1 MENEYKKS
9 FSVQGMTC
17 ASCVRNVENTLKKM
31 PGVKYVSVNLATE
44 QAYLISEKEISFQE
58 IKKAVE
64 ESGYTAMS
72 KVPDGSVIEK
82 RFIRSRKN
90 FLLSISVTAVLMLL
104 MILHMSGIHIP
115 YFNWYEIILAGF
127 VLFFTGRDTFKGAWI
142 ALSHKH
148 TNMDTLVSI
157 GAVASYITVWLE
169 LTGLNIMSF
178 ASISAMLISLHL
190 TGRYIEARL
199 KQKASNEIKELI
211 GLQSQTANIQT
222 AQGIVK
228 VPVQAVKVGTQIIVR
243 QGERVPLDG
252 KIILGEGYADES
264 MITGEP
270 LPASRKI
277 GDNVIGGSIL
287 SGGTITVEVLKTGED
302 TFLSQMIK
310 LVQQVQGS
318 KVPIQAFAD
327 RITLY
332 FIPIV
337 LSLAAAASLVWLFG
351 YQNMMPFMMKISS
364 FLPWI
369 NYEMGALSTAVF
381 VFVSTMVIACP
392 CALGLATP
400 MALLAGTSSAAR
412 KGLIIRNGEAIQS
425 SKNINVLLLD
435 KTGTVTKGK
444 PKVVQTDID
453 PKELNIIANIEKNSI
468 HPLAK
473 AIWEY
478 NLPNYSE
485 VPVDDVREEIGNGIS
500 ARYSNT
506 TYFIGKPEYPSKY
519 TGLLSQGYTVLQ
531 ALKNGQ
537 NIGYVAVS
545 DPVKEDSAKAVGELK
560 SMGIRVIMVTGDDEK
575 TAAIIS
581 KKVGIDE
588 FEAGVKPQGKADI
601 VKKYQILGYKVG
613 MVGDGINDAP
623 ALKSADIGIAIG
635 TGTDL
640 AIESADMVIV
650 KGELS
655 KVAQAI
661 NISKVTFLKIKQN
674 LFWAFF
680 YNIIAIPLA
689 MAGVLH
695 PVISELAM
703 TFSSINVIL
712 NSLSIRKKI

>member
-252 KIILGEGYADES
+252 KIIMGEGYADES

-473 AIWEY
+473 AILEY

>member
-252 KIILGEGYADES
+252 KIIMGEGYADES

-277 GDNVIGGSIL
+277 GDSVIGGSIL

>member
-337 LSLAAAASLVWLFG
+337 LSLAVIASISWFFG
-351 YQNMMPFMMKISS
+351 YQSMQPFMMKLSS
-364 FLPWI
+364 FFPWI
-369 NYEMGALSTAVF
+369 NYDMGALSTAVF

-435 KTGTVTKGK
+435 KTGTVTQGK
-444 PKVVQTDID
+444 PKVVQID
-453 PKELNIIANIEKNSI
+453 MDPEDLNKIANIEKNSI

-485 VPVDDVREEIGNGIS
+485 ISIEDVREEVGHGIS
-500 ARYSNT
+500 GRHLSD

-519 TGLLSQGYTVLQ
+519 TELLNQGYTVLQ

-537 NIGYVAVS
+537 NIGCIAIS
-545 DPVKEDSAKAVGELK
+545 DPIKEDSAHAVGELK
-560 SMGIRVIMVTGDDEK
+560 SMGIKVVMVTGDDEK

-588 FEAGVKPQGKADI
+588 FEAGVKPEGKADI
-601 VKKYQILGYKVG
+601 VKKYQIQGYKVG
-613 MVGDGINDAP
+613 MVGDGINDAA
-623 ALKSADIGIAIG
+623 ALKSADIGIAVG

-640 AIESADMVIV
+640 AIESADIVIV

-655 KVAQAI
+655 KVADAI
-661 NISKVTFLKIKQN
+661 NISKITFLKIKQN

-680 YNIIAIPLA
+680 YNVVAIPLA
-689 MAGVLH
+689 MTGVLH
-695 PVISELAM
+695 PIISELAM

>member
-58 IKKAVE
+58 IKKTVE

-252 KIILGEGYADES
+252 KIIMGEGYADES

-485 VPVDDVREEIGNGIS
+485 VSVDDVREEIGNGIS

-680 YNIIAIPLA
+680 YNIIAVPLA

>member
-252 KIILGEGYADES
+252 KIIMGEGYADES

>member
-1 MENEYKKS
+1 
-9 FSVQGMTC
+9 
-17 ASCVRNVENTLKKM
+17 
-31 PGVKYVSVNLATE
+31 
-44 QAYLISEKEISFQE
+44 
-58 IKKAVE
+58 
-64 ESGYTAMS
+64 
-72 KVPDGSVIEK
+72 
-82 RFIRSRKN
+82 
-90 FLLSISVTAVLMLL
+90 
-104 MILHMSGIHIP
+104 
-115 YFNWYEIILAGF
+115 
-127 VLFFTGRDTFKGAWI
+127 
-142 ALSHKH
+142 
-148 TNMDTLVSI
+148 MDTLVSI
-157 GAVASYITVWLE
+157 GAVASYITVWLG
-169 LTGLNIMSF
+169 LAGLNILSF
-178 ASISAMLISLHL
+178 ASISAMLVSLHL

-199 KQKASNEIKELI
+199 KQKASQEIKAII
-211 GLQSQTANIQT
+211 GLQAQTANIRT
-222 AQGIVK
+222 EKGILK
-228 VPVQAVKVGTQIIVR
+228 VPIQTVKVGTQVIVR
-243 QGERVPLDG
+243 QGERIPLDG

-270 LPASRKI
+270 LPVSRKS

-287 SGGTITVEVLKTGED
+287 SGGSITVEVLKTGED

-337 LSLAAAASLVWLFG
+337 LSLAVIASISWFFG
-351 YQNMMPFMMKISS
+351 YQSMQPFMMKLSS
-364 FLPWI
+364 FFPWI
-369 NYEMGALSTAVF
+369 NYDMGALSTAVF

-435 KTGTVTKGK
+435 KTGTVTQGK
-444 PKVVQTDID
+444 PKVVQID
-453 PKELNIIANIEKNSI
+453 MDPEDLNKIANIEKNSI

>member
-252 KIILGEGYADES
+252 KIIMGEGYADES

-485 VPVDDVREEIGNGIS
+485 VSVDDVREEIGNGIS

-650 KGELS
+650 KGEL
-655 KVAQAI
+655 
-661 NISKVTFLKIKQN
+661 
-674 LFWAFF
+674 
-680 YNIIAIPLA
+680 
-689 MAGVLH
+689 
-695 PVISELAM
+695 
-703 TFSSINVIL
+703 
-712 NSLSIRKKI
+712 

>member
-1 MENEYKKS
+1 
-9 FSVQGMTC
+9 
-17 ASCVRNVENTLKKM
+17 
-31 PGVKYVSVNLATE
+31 
-44 QAYLISEKEISFQE
+44 
-58 IKKAVE
+58 
-64 ESGYTAMS
+64 
-72 KVPDGSVIEK
+72 
-82 RFIRSRKN
+82 
-90 FLLSISVTAVLMLL
+90 
-104 MILHMSGIHIP
+104 
-115 YFNWYEIILAGF
+115 
-127 VLFFTGRDTFKGAWI
+127 
-142 ALSHKH
+142 
-148 TNMDTLVSI
+148 MDTLVSI
-157 GAVASYITVWLE
+157 GAVASYITEWLE

-712 NSLSIRKKI
+712 NSL

>member
-228 VPVQAVKVGTQIIVR
+228 VPVQTVKVGTQIIVR

-252 KIILGEGYADES
+252 KIIMGEGYADES

-485 VPVDDVREEIGNGIS
+485 VSVDDVREEIGNGIS

>member
-680 YNIIAIPLA
+680 YNIIAVPLA

>member
-473 AIWEY
+473 AILEY

>member
-601 VKKYQILGYKVG
+601 VKVP
-613 MVGDGINDAP
+613 DSGI
-623 ALKSADIGIAIG
+623 
-635 TGTDL
+635 
-640 AIESADMVIV
+640 
-650 KGELS
+650 
-655 KVAQAI
+655 
-661 NISKVTFLKIKQN
+661 
-674 LFWAFF
+674 
-680 YNIIAIPLA
+680 
-689 MAGVLH
+689 
-695 PVISELAM
+695 
-703 TFSSINVIL
+703 
-712 NSLSIRKKI
+712 

>member
-252 KIILGEGYADES
+252 KIIMGEGYADES

-277 GDNVIGGSIL
+277 GDSVIGGSIL

-485 VPVDDVREEIGNGIS
+485 VSVDDVREEIGNGIS

>member
-351 YQNMMPFMMKISS
+351 YPNMMPFMMKISS

>member
-252 KIILGEGYADES
+252 KIIMGEGYADES

-412 KGLIIRNGEAIQS
+412 KGLIIRDGEAIQS

>member
-17 ASCVRNVENTLKKM
+17 ASCLRNVENTLKKM

-252 KIILGEGYADES
+252 KIIMGEGYADES